1 MTASTFFKVS
11 VKGLFIVAMIGLFLW
26 KMGERIVR
34 YQQENITLG
43 DNIKFFF
50 SLREIT
56 LYYIAFVGK

>member
-1 MTASTFFKVS
+1 MTASTFFKVL

-56 LYYIAFVGK
+56 L